1 MAVTVL
7 ENLLLDYRTV
17 LLRYLSR
24 RDEVVLADG
33 YALGRRAL
41 TEGVSV
47 LELVHIH
54 HEVLAELDGTD
65 LAGRSDTT
73 LAASELLVE
82 ALASYELVERPGAPG
97 PTVPPS

>member
-1 MAVTVL
+1 VTST
-7 ENLLLDYRTV
+7 EDLLRDYRTV

-41 TEGVSV
+41 ADGVS
-47 LELVHIH
+47 LIELVQVH
-54 HEVLAELDGTD
+54 HTVIAELAGTD
-65 LAGRSDTT
+65 LAGTSDTM

-82 ALASYELVERPGAPG
+82 ALASYEMERRIGRTTAG
-97 PTVPPS
+97 